1 MLNPIWLN
9 TFVVLV
15 QTGHFTRTAEKL
27 FMTQPG
33 VSQHINKLESAC
45 GFPLIIREKKGFDL
59 TEQGRLVFDYAQQLE
74 KNESELIE
82 KLSFDD
88 AYSGVCSVS
97 CSGALAL
104 TLYPKL
110 LDWQVKYPS
119 LVVSLKAA
127 PQAQILSDI
136 KEGRVDLGIVT
147 EMPNAALFDVKEIGH
162 EELCLV
168 LPSGVCVDKDIYEV
182 ITGMGLISHP
192 DAEHYLSLYFAQCGE
207 PSLRKLTVESLP
219 RAGFVNQIGQILQPV
234 AKGLG
239 FTVMPLT
246 AVKSFHSPDLLTVF
260 KSRKP
265 IIEPLYQIQKKNRIL
280 PERYKMLSKLAQG
293 ILKEF
298 ELNYSS

>member
-45 GFPLIIREKKGFDL
+45 GFPLIAREKKGFDL
-59 TEQGRLVFDYAQQLE
+59 TEQGRLVFDYARQLE

-88 AYSGVCSVS
+88 PYSGVCSIS

-110 LDWQVKYPS
+110 LDWQVKHPL

-127 PQAQILSDI
+127 PQNRILSDI
-136 KEGRVDLGIVT
+136 REGIVDVGIVT
-147 EMPNAALFDVKEIGH
+147 ELPNTALFDVKEIGH

-168 LPSGVCVDKDIYEV
+168 FSRSVDVDMDIYKV
-182 ITGMGLISHP
+182 ITGMGFIGHP
-192 DAEHYLSLYFAQCGE
+192 DAEHYLPLYFAQCGE
-207 PSLRKLTVESLP
+207 PSLRKLAIEGLP
-219 RAGFVNQIGQILQPV
+219 QAGFVNQIGQILQPV

-260 KSRKP
+260 KPKTP
-265 IIEPLYQIQKKNRIL
+265 VIEPLFQIQKKNRIL
-280 PERYKMLSKLAQG
+280 PARYKMLNEIIQNILG
-293 ILKEF
+293 I
-298 ELNYSS
+298 S